1 MIKKNNLIRSL
12 VRYLQGLSLVYLSEI
27 KTKKYSNNDN
37 DNNDNDI
44 NDNNNNNKNSNGN
57 NRMRPTLARYPR

>member
-27 KTKKYSNNDN
+27 KTKQYSNNDN

-44 NDNNNNNKNSNGN
+44 NDNNNNKNSNGN

>member
-12 VRYLQGLSLVYLSEI
+12 GRYLQGLSLVYLSEI

-44 NDNNNNNKNSNGN
+44 NDNNNNKNNNGN